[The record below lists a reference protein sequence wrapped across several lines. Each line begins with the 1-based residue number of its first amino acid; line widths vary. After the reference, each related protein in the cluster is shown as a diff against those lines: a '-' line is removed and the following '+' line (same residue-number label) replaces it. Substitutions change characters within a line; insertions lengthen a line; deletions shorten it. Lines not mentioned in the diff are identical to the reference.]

1 MLETTAR
8 LETSTCT
15 IEVIQGEQ
23 PKPVEIVWSDA
34 RPMASMLFRAADYK
48 AEGRYSGYSASK
60 FGPIGSVLVT
70 VPDQE
75 MIGRGTGGKIRA
87 ARCIFH
93 EDYEEVIGSL
103 RGLGLVELTR
113 ALDVDNANIHLLL
126 RRMMQ
131 EALNPGF
138 AGQALIESMG
148 TTLLIECARAIRRD
162 DQPEKKSG
170 LDPRHLRRIEDYLDS
185 LNVGFPTVA
194 EIARLCGFSS
204 HYFCRMF
211 RQHTGQSVGRYLAN
225 WRLQRA
231 EQLLIE
237 TDLPLKV
244 IAYKLGF
251 ANAANFSTA
260 FRAQWQQPPGSF
272 RSERRLARD
281 GAHTRVA
288 PLLN

>member
-1 MLETTAR
+1 MFETTAR

-15 IEVIQGEQ
+15 IEVIQGET
-23 PKPVEIVWSDA
+23 PKPVEFVWRDV
-34 RPMASMLFRAADYK
+34 RPMASMLFRSADYK
-48 AEGRYSGYSASK
+48 AEGRYSGHMGSK
-60 FGPIGSVLVT
+60 FGPIGSVLIT

-87 ARCIFH
+87 ARCIFKS
-93 EDYEEVIGSL
+93 DYEEVVGSF
-103 RGLGLVELTR
+103 RGLSLVELTR
-113 ALDVDNANIHLLL
+113 ALDVDNANIPLLL

-138 AGQALIESMG
+138 AGEALIESMG
-148 TTLLIECARAIRRD
+148 TTLLIECARAIRRE
-162 DQPEKKSG
+162 DQPEKKAG
-170 LDPRHLRRIEDYLDS
+170 LDPRHLRRIEDYLES
-185 LNVGFPTVA
+185 LTVGFPTVA

-231 EQLLIE
+231 EQLLID

-244 IAYKLGF
+244 IAYRLGF

-260 FRAQWQQPPGSF
+260 FRSQWQQPPGSF
-272 RSERRLARD
+272 RSERRLSRD
-281 GAHTRVA
+281 GARTHVV